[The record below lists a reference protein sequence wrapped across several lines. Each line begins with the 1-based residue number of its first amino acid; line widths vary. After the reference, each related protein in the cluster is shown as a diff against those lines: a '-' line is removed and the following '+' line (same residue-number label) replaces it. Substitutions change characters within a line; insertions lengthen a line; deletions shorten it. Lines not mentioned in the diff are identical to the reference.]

1 MAPLE
6 NLEDFQE
13 MLHGGKSSVLTGV
26 LTRNVT
32 NGMNAYYRRF
42 LRLVYIIGLG

>member
-13 MLHGGKSSVLTGV
+13 MLHGGNSSVLTGV
-26 LTRNVT
+26 LTRNIT
-32 NGMNAYYRRF
+32 NGMNVYYRRF
-42 LRLVYIIGLG
+42 LGLAYIIGPG